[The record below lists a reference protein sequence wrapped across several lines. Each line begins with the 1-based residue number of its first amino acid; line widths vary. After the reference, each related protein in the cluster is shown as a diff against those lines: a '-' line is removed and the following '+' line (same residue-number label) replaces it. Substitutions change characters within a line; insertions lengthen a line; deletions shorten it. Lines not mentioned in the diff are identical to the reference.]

1 MIFIENQ
8 NTRINVKIS
17 ANNETEINA
26 DGIFVDE
33 KDVDNLIIKL
43 KDIKFDDYVVIYGN
57 I

>member
-33 KDVDNLIIKL
+33 KM
-43 KDIKFDDYVVIYGN
+43 
-57 I
+57 

>member
-33 KDVDNLIIKL
+33 NDVDNLMNKSH
-43 KDIKFDDYVVIYGN
+43 
-57 I
+57 